1 MKSLFGI
8 IAILSIAGFGFYLHQ
23 EVGVWAAAALGVIS
37 VIGAMAYLVVLVMN
51 GVRQNER
58 DNTHETLYIGAEV
71 FKNYATVHAAHA
83 RGNLEQVKAD
93 NKIRVL
99 SYKEAERAAREQTA
113 ADMLRRA
120 ISSQERGELVEA
132 QQLFYQI
139 TTLYHDT
146 SASQEARR
154 RQTGIVGPG
163 VR

>member
-99 SYKEAERAAREQTA
+99 SYKEAERAAREQLKLLTQN
-113 ADMLRRA
+113 
-120 ISSQERGELVEA
+120 QEPAQETNTWYHPEEMEGSITVVE
-132 QQLFYQI
+132 
-139 TTLYHDT
+139 
-146 SASQEARR
+146 
-154 RQTGIVGPG
+154 
-163 VR
+163 